1 MGRQKLQEIRHHFKV
16 SENTTIFLRAKTE
29 CVEYT
34 AVSELGLARLLE
46 YNMSGFGLTLV
57 LLRLNLDAATVAL
70 CRVRR
75 SELRLEKDRHLYG
88 GGSGQTITMV
98 VHGEP
103 ELRAGRA
110 LLLAAV
116 DHLEG
121 RGERG
126 DLADC
131 AEQSLPSTPSQRI
144 S

>member
-1 MGRQKLQEIRHHFKV
+1 
-16 SENTTIFLRAKTE
+16 
-29 CVEYT
+29 
-34 AVSELGLARLLE
+34 
-46 YNMSGFGLTLV
+46 
-57 LLRLNLDAATVAL
+57 
-70 CRVRR
+70 
-75 SELRLEKDRHLYG
+75 
-88 GGSGQTITMV
+88 MV

-144 S
+144 SRDRLQLLPRPPWRNWEKNSDWHSMLKAEALGKVTVKHLSLGNEVT

>member
-46 YNMSGFGLTLV
+46 YNMSELGLTLV

-88 GGSGQTITMV
+88 GGSGADYHNGRAWRARTACWP
-98 VHGEP
+98 GSA
-103 ELRAGRA
+103 AGR
-110 LLLAAV
+110 
-116 DHLEG
+116 
-121 RGERG
+121 
-126 DLADC
+126 
-131 AEQSLPSTPSQRI
+131 S
-144 S
+144 

>member
-1 MGRQKLQEIRHHFKV
+1 M
-16 SENTTIFLRAKTE
+16 
-29 CVEYT
+29 
-34 AVSELGLARLLE
+34 
-46 YNMSGFGLTLV
+46 
-57 LLRLNLDAATVAL
+57 LRLHIDAATVAL

-88 GGSGQTITMV
+88 GGSGQTITIGV
-98 VHGEP
+98 LGEP

-110 LLLAAV
+110 LLLAAA

-121 RGERG
+121 GGERG

-131 AEQSLPSTPSQRI
+131 TEQSLPFTPCQRV

>member
-1 MGRQKLQEIRHHFKV
+1 
-16 SENTTIFLRAKTE
+16 
-29 CVEYT
+29 
-34 AVSELGLARLLE
+34 
-46 YNMSGFGLTLV
+46 
-57 LLRLNLDAATVAL
+57 
-70 CRVRR
+70 
-75 SELRLEKDRHLYG
+75 
-88 GGSGQTITMV
+88 MV

-103 ELRAGRA
+103 ELRAGWA
-110 LLLAAV
+110 LLLAAF